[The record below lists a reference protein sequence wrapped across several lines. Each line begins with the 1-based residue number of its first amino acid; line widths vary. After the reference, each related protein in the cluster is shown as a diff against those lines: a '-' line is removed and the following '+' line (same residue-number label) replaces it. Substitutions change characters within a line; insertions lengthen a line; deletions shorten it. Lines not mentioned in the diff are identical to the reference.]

1 MGDNSGINRIFG
13 FVESLKANY
22 FCGICKATSKTSSEM
37 RVEDESKLRTPCNYD
52 EDAQEADDSQSGIQE
67 QCVFNKWKM

>member
-1 MGDNSGINRIFG
+1 
-13 FVESLKANY
+13 
-22 FCGICKATSKTSSEM
+22 M